1 MLQLLQLFTL
11 GLASAMLI
19 VGVCTAPAEGL
30 RIGFGAPQLA
40 PMTYALFCRRYSED
54 CPPARGTEASLS
66 RPTKMTNE
74 RLDELIEVN
83 MFVNTRIMPQRNE
96 HGLAGEQWIIDPIL
110 GDCNDYAVSKRHE
123 LLARGWPMGDLLL
136 SEVVTPS
143 GEHHL
148 VLVARTSTA
157 DFVLDNLQPHVR
169 DWAEVTYRWVRI
181 QVPNSNYWASI
192 EPIHIGRQ

>member
-1 MLQLLQLFTL
+1 MLLISRLFAV
-11 GLASAMLI
+11 GLATVVLMAGVSASA
-19 VGVCTAPAEGL
+19 GESL

-40 PMTYALFCRRYSED
+40 PMTYALFCKRYSED
-54 CPPARGTEASLS
+54 CPPLKGPEVSQS
-66 RPTKMTNE
+66 RPKTTTNE

-83 MFVNTRIMPQRNE
+83 MFVNGRIRPQRNE
-96 HGLAGEQWIIDPIL
+96 NGLAGEQWIIDPVF

-136 SEVVTPS
+136 SEVATSS

-148 VLVARTSTA
+148 VLVARTSAA

-169 DWAEVTYRWVRI
+169 NWAEVTYRWVRI
-181 QVPNSNYWASI
+181 QVPNSNHWASI
-192 EPIHIGRQ
+192 EPINGTPQ